1 MEARKLSG
9 EKRLNLRFKVL
20 LKAEVFAQLLGSS
33 ARYEFL
39 SESISAS
46 GLVVRHA
53 PGLQHAFNS
62 HSILEVWLKVNP
74 EQSIYFLAK
83 YIRKAS
89 EDSFAMQ
96 IVDLD
101 RKNQKLLVAFL
112 DTLTPVSED

>member
-1 MEARKLSG
+1 MEARKISG
-9 EKRLNLRFKVL
+9 DKRLNLRFKLALDVP
-20 LKAEVFAQLLGSS
+20 VTAQLLGSS
-33 ARYEFL
+33 AKYEFR

-46 GLVVRHA
+46 GLLVRHV

-62 HSILEVWLKVNP
+62 HSILEVWMQTSP

-101 RKNQKLLVAFL
+101 RKNQRLLVSYL
-112 DTLTPVSED
+112 ENLTPPP